1 MGLCPDLG
9 ALMRQNDALLDDR
22 ACMVLMDQPNK
33 DRESY
38 VINKDP
44 KLSGIR
50 FSIC

>member
-9 ALMRQNDALLDDR
+9 AIMRQNDDR

-44 KLSGIR
+44 KLSRIR